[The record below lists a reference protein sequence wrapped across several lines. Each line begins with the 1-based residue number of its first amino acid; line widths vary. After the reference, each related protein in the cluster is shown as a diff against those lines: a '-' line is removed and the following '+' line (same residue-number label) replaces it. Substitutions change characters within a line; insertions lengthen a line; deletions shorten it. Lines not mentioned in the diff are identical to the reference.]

1 MESKDN
7 LINWFNE
14 NFITLINLGGSTKFI
29 YLIIFIYLI
38 SVMGLGWAV
47 SQIPADYFISDKRKP
62 AQWKAELPFIRIFFL
77 VGKNLFGVILIIGGV
92 IMLFIPGQGILTII
106 IGIFFMDYPGKYKLE
121 QKLISIPA
129 ILKTL
134 NWMRIKSNKPPLIK
148 KDS

>member
-7 LINWFNE
+7 LIDWFNE
-14 NFITLINLGGSTKFI
+14 NFITLISLGGST
-29 YLIIFIYLI
+29 IFIFLI
-38 SVMGLGWAV
+38 SVIGLGWAV

-77 VGKNLFGVILIIGGV
+77 VGKNLFGAILIIGGV
-92 IMLFIPGQGILTII
+92 MMLVLPGQGILTII
-106 IGIFFMDYPGKYKLE
+106 IGIFLMDYPGKYKLE
-121 QKLISIPA
+121 QKLISIPT